1 MARSGRPKDNYIWKG
16 YEGLTQAE
24 LAILQV
30 LEKHTINSLRGLRLK
45 DIARMTGYHPVSI
58 SHLLNHLASRNL
70 VYRNRHG
77 DWFLKK
83 GLKERIILEVSSSF
97 MQDLDIKALKEGK
110 TIQEYILQKLEE
122 AVYYQ

>member
-1 MARSGRPKDNYIWKG
+1 MVRNGRPKDNCVWRG

-24 LAILQV
+24 QTILQV
-30 LEKHTINSLRGLRLK
+30 LEKQGTKSLHGLKIK
-45 DIARMTGYHPVSI
+45 DIARMTSYHPVSV

-70 VYRNRHG
+70 VCRNEYG
-77 DWFLKK
+77 GWSLKK

-110 TIQEYILQKLEE
+110 TIEEYILQKLKE
-122 AVYYQ
+122 AVYQQ